1 MIVWP
6 YGKSKQRHAP
16 LGEGYL
22 GMKTF
27 ENLINN
33 NKLENIPFYLET
45 PNELEGYKKE
55 IEIIRKLK
63 RG

>member
-1 MIVWP
+1 
-6 YGKSKQRHAP
+6 
-16 LGEGYL
+16 
-22 GMKTF
+22 MKTF

-33 NKLENIPFYLET
+33 NKLENILFYLET

>member
-6 YGKSKQRHAP
+6 YGKSKYRYIP
-16 LGEGYL
+16 LVEVYL

-33 NKLENIPFYLET
+33 NKLENIPFY
-45 PNELEGYKKE
+45 
-55 IEIIRKLK
+55 
-63 RG
+63 